1 MAKVH
6 AEKYKTQTTWY
17 QKPIEADPDTEQ
29 DSIITSLD
37 APTHDKDF
45 IFVDEMTRNEESV
58 IFIDVQGQGAYLCI
72 IIKNSTFFREINFAK
87 ITFVKIISRK
97 KDP

>member
-45 IFVDEMTRNEESV
+45 IFEDEMTRNEESV
-58 IFIDVQGQGAYLCI
+58 IFIDVQGQGAYL
-72 IIKNSTFFREINFAK
+72 STYVLLSK
-87 ITFVKIISRK
+87 IVLFSVKSISRK
-97 KDP
+97 LVLS